1 MIEKQ
6 LSFQYGDFSIEF
18 ELAKNSNLLVNATQ
32 MMEAYPNKN
41 MGNFIRNDGTKKF
54 IECALLNANSHLINV
69 KTREDLII
77 STKKGGTWMHRVLAL
92 KFAAWLSPE
101 FELWVFNTIDDIL
114 FGKYKDFE
122 KSLQESAKRKKEIA
136 AIEAELKKDERF
148 QKLAQLKK
156 EEDKAKRARTKKN
169 KTQLDLF
176 IDQLDD
182 EE

>member
-18 ELAKNSNLLVNATQ
+18 QLAKNSNLFINATQ
-32 MMEAYPNKN
+32 MAQAFDKN
-41 MGNFIRNDGTKKF
+41 TGNFFRNDSTKEF
-54 IECALLNANSHLINV
+54 IKECLNNANSHYLNF
-69 KTREDLII
+69 KTEADLYT
-77 STKKGGTWMHRVLAL
+77 SKPNAGTWMHRILAL
-92 KFAAWLSPE
+92 KFAAWLSPK
-101 FELWVFNTIDDIL
+101 FEVWVFSTIDDIL
-114 FGKYKDFE
+114 FGRYKEIDR
-122 KSLQESAKRKKEIA
+122 SLQESAKRKKEIA

-182 EE
+182 EG